1 MKKIKNLLLSL
12 GLIPLLISPTLAAD
26 EKLAPQV
33 VEIKVEEVKANA
45 EDKNPQNTLDKKIEE
60 AHEVKSKSDSKKNPS
75 PSYSAW
81 AVKDLSDAQF
91 MGILPAKTFY
101 EGRDFRKAV
110 ALEDARE
117 TYKLSKDKLEKS
129 GLKTGGDFAFK
140 DLSRLE
146 VLNSISKLLN
156 KNAFDIKDLR
166 DSKIFLGSADEKY
179 LKEKIPFQ
187 EMICLYKRTVNKV
200 LQDEGKTSKGFFY
213 EVNNKGNKIYMLGS
227 IHVGRDWIYPID
239 EEILNAL
246 KSSDKLFME
255 IDTTNKKEAK
265 KMEEKLYYK
274 DGKNLKDDLGDELYA
289 RVLRIFKGFGLAEDK
304 LIKLKPWAV
313 YNTLSVD
320 PRLDAPKASFG
331 VESYFVAMSLLN
343 KIEIGELES
352 MEFQAN
358 LLANFDQDA
367 YIKMIESVT
376 SEIERNGYKN
386 INEGVDKMLLAWS
399 AGDRDKMKK
408 ILSRPGDEASE
419 KFNEALLSERDK
431 NMAQKIDAM
440 LKKDGKNTYFI
451 LVGSAH
457 LVPENSVTG
466 ILKNMGYEV
475 IEK

>member
-12 GLIPLLISPTLAAD
+12 GLIPLLISPTLAAN
-26 EKLAPQV
+26 EKVTPQV
-33 VEIKVEEVKANA
+33 TEIRVEEVKARS

-60 AHEVKSKSDSKKNPS
+60 AHEVKSKPDSKKNPS
-75 PSYSAW
+75 PSYSSW
-81 AVKDLSDAQF
+81 AVRDLSDAQF

-101 EGRDFRKAV
+101 EGKDFKKPV
-110 ALEDARE
+110 TLEDARE
-117 TYKLSKDKLEKS
+117 TYKLSKEKIQS
-129 GLKTGGDFAFK
+129 CGIKTGGDFAFK

-146 VLNSISKLLN
+146 ALNSISKLLN
-156 KNAFDIKDLR
+156 KKAFDIKDLR
-166 DSKIFLGSADEKY
+166 DSKIFLGSSDEKY

-187 EMICLYKRTVNKV
+187 EMVCLYRRAVNKV
-200 LQDEGKTSKGFFY
+200 LQDGGKTSKGFFY

-227 IHVGRDWIYPID
+227 IHVGRDWLYPID
-239 EEILNAL
+239 EGILNAL
-246 KSSDKLFME
+246 KSSDKIFME

-274 DGKNLKDDLGDELYA
+274 DGRTLKDDLGDELYA
-289 RVLRIFKGFGLAEDK
+289 RVLRIFKGFGLTEDK

-331 VESYFVAMSLLN
+331 VESYFVSMSLLN

-367 YIKMIESVT
+367 YIKMIESIT

-386 INEGVDKMLLAWS
+386 INDGVDKMLTVWS

-419 KFNEALLSERDK
+419 KFNEVLLSERDK
-431 NMAQKIDAM
+431 KMAEKIDAM

-466 ILKNMGYEV
+466 ILKNMGYKV

>member
-12 GLIPLLISPTLAAD
+12 GLIPLLISPTLAAN
-26 EKLAPQV
+26 EKVTPQV
-33 VEIKVEEVKANA
+33 TEIRVEEVKARS

-60 AHEVKSKSDSKKNPS
+60 AHEVKSKPDSKKSPS
-75 PSYSAW
+75 PSYSSW
-81 AVKDLSDAQF
+81 AVRDLSDAQF

-101 EGRDFRKAV
+101 EGKDFKKPV
-110 ALEDARE
+110 TLEDARE
-117 TYKLSKDKLEKS
+117 TYKLSKEKIQS
-129 GLKTGGDFAFK
+129 YGIKTGGDFAFK

-146 VLNSISKLLN
+146 ALNSISKLLN
-156 KNAFDIKDLR
+156 KKVFDIKDLR
-166 DSKIFLGSADEKY
+166 DSKIFLGSSDEKY

-187 EMICLYKRTVNKV
+187 EMVCLYRRAVNKT
-200 LQDEGKTSKGFFY
+200 LQDSGKTSKGFFY
-213 EVNNKGNKIYMLGS
+213 EVNNKRNKIYMLGS
-227 IHVGRDWIYPID
+227 IHVGRDWLYPID
-239 EEILNAL
+239 EGILNAL
-246 KSSDKLFME
+246 KSSDKIFME

-274 DGKNLKDDLGDELYA
+274 NGRTLKDDLGDELYA
-289 RVLRIFKGFGLAEDK
+289 RVLRIFKGFGLTEDK

-331 VESYFVAMSLLN
+331 VESYFVSMSLLN

-367 YIKMIESVT
+367 YIKMIESIT

-386 INEGVDKMLLAWS
+386 INDGVDKMLTVWS

-419 KFNEALLSERDK
+419 KFNEVLLSERDK
-431 NMAQKIDAM
+431 KMAEKIDAM

-466 ILKNMGYEV
+466 ILKNMGYKV